1 MQAVRGR
8 GRWKRPPRTLSAEAT
23 KTFGFNRPHL
33 FVPTLSWQKI
43 NFFYH
48 ESKWR
53 QKRCFPRTA
62 LEPGAIVTADDSAL
76 NDELSLPMVMLH
88 CSGDAAPS
96 PCTASVAASTS
107 AGAVGGIAAC
117 CACLGEDEDEDDAK
131 RILPE
136 LNVAGSKHGPAED
149 TFSPQRS
156 LCLSRACLGKLIVF
170 SIKVAPKRRFPHREG
185 SLPVA
190 KSQHQLALSPMMTP
204 APLRL
209 PAAAAAAAA

>member
-1 MQAVRGR
+1 LKA
-8 GRWKRPPRTLSAEAT
+8 PAAAPSDPSSDCSAGCTRAGAMEETATNVVCGST

-96 PCTASVAASTS
+96 PCTASVAGSTS
-107 AGAVGGIAAC
+107 AGAVGIAAWC
-117 CACLGEDEDEDDAK
+117 TCLDEDEDEDDAK

-170 SIKVAPKRRFPHREG
+170 SIKVPPKKGVFRTGKVPYRQRKVNTSWRCRR
-185 SLPVA
+185 
-190 KSQHQLALSPMMTP
+190 
-204 APLRL
+204 
-209 PAAAAAAAA
+209 

>member
-1 MQAVRGR
+1 
-8 GRWKRPPRTLSAEAT
+8 LSAEAT

-107 AGAVGGIAAC
+107 AGAGGGIAAWG
-117 CACLGEDEDEDDAK
+117 ACLDEDEDDDEDAK

-136 LNVAGSKHGPAED
+136 LNVAESKHGPAED

-156 LCLSRACLGKLIVF
+156 LCLSRACLGKLIEF
-170 SIKVAPKRRFPHREG
+170 SLNVAPTRRLPHREG
-185 SLPVA
+185 SLPA
-190 KSQHQLALSPMMTP
+190 ANSQHPLSLSPMMTP

-209 PAAAAAAAA
+209 PAAAAAAAAA